1 MNIKTN
7 DGNVV
12 TLGSNPPAVLKLTR
26 TMLEKHIID
35 ANASVR
41 AFAKLLGIDYDTM
54 KPGEKRAVD
63 AEFYSDVS
71 DCVATT
77 LCFYRTRNRG
87 DKRFSISSIKSFAGI
102 GDTVAI
108 TYRVTQTGDIV
119 LVINCTNYAEFTPLL
134 QEHGYG

>member
-1 MNIKTN
+1 MDIKTN
-7 DGNVV
+7 DGNVI

-63 AEFYSDVS
+63 AEFVEGG
-71 DCVATT
+71 ATQ
-77 LCFYRTRNRG
+77 LMFYRTRNRG
-87 DKRFSISSIKSFAGI
+87 DKRFSISGIKSFAGI

-119 LVINCTNYAEFTPLL
+119 LVINVTENQEFTPLL
-134 QEHGYG
+134 QEHGYA

>member
-7 DGNVV
+7 DGNVI

-63 AEFYSDVS
+63 AEFVEGD
-71 DCVATT
+71 ATQ
-77 LCFYRTRNRG
+77 LMFYRTKNRG
-87 DKRFSISSIKSFAGI
+87 DKRFSISGIKAFADPGS
-102 GDTVAI
+102 TVAI

-119 LVINCTNYAEFTPLL
+119 LVINVTENQEFTPLL
-134 QEHGYG
+134 QEHGYV

>member
-63 AEFYSDVS
+63 AEFVDG
-71 DCVATT
+71 DATQ
-77 LCFYRTRNRG
+77 LMFYRTRNRG
-87 DKRFSISSIKSFAGI
+87 DKRFSISGIKAVADV

-134 QEHGYG
+134 QEHGYA

>member
-7 DGNVV
+7 DSNVV

-63 AEFYSDVS
+63 AEFVEGD
-71 DCVATT
+71 ATQ
-77 LCFYRTRNRG
+77 LMFYRTRNRG
-87 DKRFSISSIKSFAGI
+87 DKRFSISGIKAVADV

-119 LVINCTNYAEFTPLL
+119 LVINCTNYTEFTPLL

>member
-7 DGNVV
+7 GGNVV

-63 AEFYSDVS
+63 AEFVEGD
-71 DCVATT
+71 ATQ
-77 LCFYRTRNRG
+77 LMFYRTRNRG
-87 DKRFSISSIKSFAGI
+87 DKRFSISGIKAVADV

-119 LVINCTNYAEFTPLL
+119 LVINCSNYAEFTPLL

>member
-1 MNIKTN
+1 MNIRTN

-63 AEFYSDVS
+63 AEFVEGD
-71 DCVATT
+71 ATQ
-77 LCFYRTRNRG
+77 LMFYRTKNRG
-87 DKRFSISSIKSFAGI
+87 DKRFSISGIKAFADP

-119 LVINCTNYAEFTPLL
+119 LVINVTENQEFTPLL
-134 QEHGYG
+134 QEHGYV